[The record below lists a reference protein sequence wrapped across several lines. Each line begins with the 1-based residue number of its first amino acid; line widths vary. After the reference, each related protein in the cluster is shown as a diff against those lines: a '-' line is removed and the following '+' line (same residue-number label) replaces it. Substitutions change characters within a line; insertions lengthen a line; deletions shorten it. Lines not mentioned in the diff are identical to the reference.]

1 MPTQTPPA
9 PAALATVLDYHQ
21 RTKHRFEA
29 YAPGPGT
36 LDWDAQPAP
45 FRHFTGAPQIVLP
58 RLSAVPPGSALH
70 AALQRPFA
78 RLDDPRQTPLPP
90 DLASLAALL
99 QLSLGLTAWKRY
111 GPDRWAV
118 RANPSSG
125 NLHPTEAYLLIA
137 GFDAL
142 QDGLYHYR
150 PENHTLE
157 LRAAHHAAGQGPSL
171 AILLTSVMWREAWKY
186 GERAFRYCQLDTG
199 HAAGA
204 LRYAAAA
211 LGWRL
216 AEQAHIGSDTL
227 ARLAGIDR
235 LAEFPARKRA
245 ETELEEAEIL
255 LAASFSAAAPAPLAS
270 TELQALAEHAEWHG
284 VASTIDR
291 HPMYRWPAIAQVAAA
306 TRRVDGAVQPAAAL
320 PVAVPRAPGE
330 AAKPVQALLGER
342 RSAQRFD
349 RQHVMT
355 QAQFA
360 SILARLQPA
369 AGLPWD
375 VFGEVP
381 RMALVLFVARV
392 EGLPPGLY
400 LLPRNTVQLEALRPM
415 LAGRFALDPV
425 PGLEP
430 LLQLASL
437 EPLELQRATRSLH
450 CHQDIAANAC
460 FALGMLAE
468 FDAALAVGPAA
479 YRSLYRE
486 AGLIGQALYLEAEA
500 QGLRGTGIGCFFDDP
515 VHALLGLGG
524 SAWQTLYHFTVGLP
538 VEDPRIE
545 SAPAYADDP
554 DTLPH

>member
-1 MPTQTPPA
+1 MPTSTPPA
-9 PAALATVLDYHQ
+9 PAALAAVLDYHQ

-29 YAPGPGT
+29 YASGPGT

-45 FRHFTGAPQIVLP
+45 FRHFQGAPQIALP
-58 RLSAVPPGSALH
+58 RLSAVPPDSALH

-78 RLDDPRQTPLPP
+78 RLDEPQQAPLPP
-90 DLASLAALL
+90 DLASLGALL
-99 QLSLGLTAWKRY
+99 QLSLGLTAWKSY

-137 GFDAL
+137 GIDAL

-150 PENHTLE
+150 PENHALE
-157 LRAAHHAAGQGPSL
+157 LRAAHPTAGREPSL

-204 LRYAAAA
+204 LRYAAAV

-216 AEQAHIGSDTL
+216 AEQAHVGSDTL

-255 LAASFSAAAPAPLAS
+255 LAASVCAAPPKPLAS
-270 TELQALAEHAEWHG
+270 TELQTLAEHATWHG

-291 HPMYRWPAIAQVAAA
+291 YPMYSWPAIAQVAAA
-306 TRRVDGAVQPAAAL
+306 TRRADGEAQPAATL
-320 PVAVPRAPGE
+320 PAPAPRAPGE

-349 RQHVMT
+349 RHHVMG

-360 SILARLQPA
+360 AVLARLQPA

-375 VFGEVP
+375 VFAETP
-381 RMALVLFVARV
+381 RSALVLFVARV
-392 EGLPPGLY
+392 EGLAPGLY
-400 LLPRNTVQLEALRPM
+400 LLPRSAAQRDALRPL
-415 LAGRFALDPV
+415 LAGRFALAPV
-425 PGLEP
+425 LGLEP
-430 LLQLASL
+430 LLQLAGL
-437 EPLELQRATRSLH
+437 EPLELQRSTRSLH

-460 FALGMLAE
+460 FALGMLAA
-468 FDAALAVGPAA
+468 FDAALESGPAA

-515 VHALLGLGG
+515 VRALLGLEGH
-524 SAWQTLYHFTVGLP
+524 AWQTLYHFTVGLP

-545 SAPAYADDP
+545 SAPAYADDA

>member
-1 MPTQTPPA
+1 MPTSTPPA
-9 PAALATVLDYHQ
+9 PAALAAVLDYHQ

-29 YAPGPGT
+29 YASGPGT

-45 FRHFTGAPQIVLP
+45 FRHFQGAPQIALP

-78 RLDDPRQTPLPP
+78 RLDEPQQAPLPP
-90 DLASLAALL
+90 DLASLGALL
-99 QLSLGLTAWKRY
+99 QLSLGLTAWKSY

-137 GFDAL
+137 GIDAL

-150 PENHTLE
+150 PENHALE
-157 LRAAHHAAGQGPSL
+157 LRAAHPTAGREPSL
-171 AILLTSVMWREAWKY
+171 AILLSSVMWREAWKY

-204 LRYAAAA
+204 LRYAAAV

-216 AEQAHIGSDTL
+216 AEQAHVGSDTL

-255 LAASFSAAAPAPLAS
+255 LAASFCAAPPKPLAS
-270 TELQALAEHAEWHG
+270 TELQTLAEHATWHG

-291 HPMYRWPAIAQVAAA
+291 YPMYSWPAIAQVATA
-306 TRRVDGAVQPAAAL
+306 TRRADGEAQPAATLSA
-320 PVAVPRAPGE
+320 PAPRAPGE

-349 RQHVMT
+349 RHHVMG

-360 SILARLQPA
+360 AILARLQPA

-375 VFGEVP
+375 VFAETP
-381 RMALVLFVARV
+381 RSALVLFVARV
-392 EGLPPGLY
+392 EGLAPGLY
-400 LLPRNTVQLEALRPM
+400 LLPRSAAQRDALRPL
-415 LAGRFALDPV
+415 LAGRFALAPV

-430 LLQLASL
+430 LLQLAGL
-437 EPLELQRATRSLH
+437 EPLELQRSTRSLH

-460 FALGMLAE
+460 FALGMLAA
-468 FDAALAVGPAA
+468 FDAALENGPAA

-515 VHALLGLGG
+515 VRALLGLEGH
-524 SAWQTLYHFTVGLP
+524 AWQTLYHFTVGLP

-545 SAPAYADDP
+545 SAPAYADDA